1 MPSAPLTAP
10 PPPPASAS
18 AVALASSP
26 TPLALTVPPDTTRI
40 TCATCSVR
48 QVCLPTGLPAADVH
62 QLERMI
68 SDRRQVARNT
78 VLFKAGDP
86 FEAVYIVR
94 TGFFKTSA
102 SAEDGRDQVTGFPM
116 AGEMLGLD
124 GIFSGAYASQAVA
137 LEDSQICVVPYG
149 RIDDMTREVDRLRR
163 QFHRLMSREI
173 VRDQGVMMLL
183 GAVRAEQRV
192 ATFLIHLMRRLRA
205 RGFSSSSVVL
215 RMTRDEIGSYLGLSL
230 ETVSRTFSRMQ
241 EDGLLEV
248 RAREV
253 RVLKPRQLLQLVR
266 RSA

>member
-1 MPSAPLTAP
+1 MSDELMPSATTLPAP
-10 PPPPASAS
+10 PSPPASAPAPARPVLS
-18 AVALASSP
+18 A
-26 TPLALTVPPDTTRI
+26 PPDTTRI
-40 TCATCSVR
+40 TCATCTVR

-62 QLERMI
+62 QLERMV
-68 SDRRQVARNT
+68 SDRRHVTRGT
-78 VLFKAGDP
+78 VLFKPRDP
-86 FEAVYIVR
+86 FDALYIVR

-102 SAEDGRDQVTGFPM
+102 SAEDGRDQITGFHM
-116 AGEMLGLD
+116 AGEMLGFD

-137 LEDSQICVVPYG
+137 LEDSHICVVPYG
-149 RIDDMTREVDRLRR
+149 RIEDITREVDRLRR

-183 GAVRAEQRV
+183 GSVRAEQRV
-192 ATFLIHLMRRLRA
+192 ATFLINLMRRLRA

-215 RMTRDEIGSYLGLSL
+215 RMTRDEIGSYLGLTL

-241 EDGLLEV
+241 DDGLLEV

-266 RSA
+266 RTA